1 MHIRPQR
8 VQGKADQVSYKDKD
22 CFSLTENFLRACGSF
37 ESGDR
42 EKKWAMINDAI
53 IADALVSVTVNSQQ
67 RPALNM
73 SSRVQKCMLTDRRRH
88 REKREQVH
96 YSFKTGYLKH

>member
-1 MHIRPQR
+1 
-8 VQGKADQVSYKDKD
+8 
-22 CFSLTENFLRACGSF
+22 
-37 ESGDR
+37 
-42 EKKWAMINDAI
+42 MINDAI
-53 IADALVSVTVNSQQ
+53 IVDALVSVTVNSQQ

-96 YSFKTGYLKH
+96 YSFKTVGIWSANTFLAMMRQYIFTSTFNVLDLQPYYQEDPAVK